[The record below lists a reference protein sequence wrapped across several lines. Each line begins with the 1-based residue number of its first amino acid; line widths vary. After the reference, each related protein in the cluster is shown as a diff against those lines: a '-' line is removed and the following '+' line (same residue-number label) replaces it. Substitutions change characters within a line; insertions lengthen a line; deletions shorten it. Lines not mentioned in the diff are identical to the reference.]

1 MKRSVA
7 SVAVMIISL
16 VIGAAFVWTDDAA
29 ARAGRGGSGGSRGA
43 RSQAAPA
50 RVAPPTSAKP
60 AVAAPAPSDRWR
72 TTTGWLAGGMLG
84 GLLLGGS
91 RDGIGLPDVAGI
103 AVLAYIALRL
113 LRRRTGSRALGFAR
127 VGRPSDVARAFAGS
141 RDQVDGR
148 GRAAFVD
155 PSFDKS
161 SFAELAT
168 EIFAT
173 VQQARA
179 ARDVQLLGML
189 VTPEMHAV
197 LRRDCERM
205 KSAGRAGHVACTE
218 GRVTGV
224 GDARV
229 EAGHEEITVRVEA
242 RESADGAAAAA
253 WQDAA
258 GETRAFAEDWTFT
271 RPRWAKAWR
280 LSAIQPAAR

>member
-1 MKRSVA
+1 MKP

-16 VIGAAFVWTDDAA
+16 VVAAAFVCADDAT
-29 ARAGRGGSGGSRGA
+29 ARAGRGGSGGG

-50 RVAPPTSAKP
+50 RVAPETSAKP
-60 AVAAPAPSDRWR
+60 AVATPAPADRWR
-72 TTTGWLAGGMLG
+72 TTAGWLAGGVLG

-91 RDGIGLPDVAGI
+91 GDGIGIPDVAGL
-103 AVLAYIALRL
+103 VLLVLLAYIARKL
-113 LRRRTGSRALGFAR
+113 LRRRASSRAPAFAR
-127 VGRPSDVARAFAGS
+127 MSRAPGDVRGSAGS
-141 RDQVDGR
+141 PHQVAGLSR
-148 GRAAFVD
+148 PAFFD

-161 SFAELAT
+161 TFAELASA
-168 EIFAT
+168 IFAM

-179 ARDVQLLGML
+179 ARDVQLLSMV

-197 LRRDCERM
+197 LRRDCERI
-205 KSAGRAGHVACTE
+205 KPAGRAGQVGRTE

-224 GDARV
+224 GEARV

-242 RESADGAAAAA
+242 RENGDAAAAPR
-253 WQDAA
+253 QDVA
-258 GETRAFAEDWTFT
+258 GETLSFAEDWTFT